1 MSTQERVKVLREAKP
16 NTWIALAHD
25 ESGVVASG
33 KDYAEAVESAER
45 NGENDPVLIKIPQ
58 QWNAMVL

>member
-1 MSTQERVKVLREAKP
+1 MSAQERVKVLREAKA

-33 KDYAEAVESAER
+33 NDYAEAVETAK
-45 NGENDPVLIKIPQ
+45 NKGEGDPILIKIPQ
-58 QWNAMVL
+58 QWNALVL